1 MTEPIDGVIKFEAR
15 HAQRSLRRDRYAAAC
30 AELAAW
36 REILVGLEQVGQDPA
51 RYEGAG
57 FGNVSVRVAPFPGAR
72 GARAFLI
79 SGTQTGGR
87 RCVSLS
93 DFCAV
98 SRYDAR
104 SNSVESHGDI
114 LPSSEALTHG
124 AIYDLG
130 PHIRAVLHAHAPVV
144 YRAAAALGV
153 PTSRAV
159 PYGTPEMAAEIARLY
174 RESSLEVTQVLTM
187 GGHEDGVIAFGRSL
201 EEAGAKLL
209 GLTARA
215 YALAFANLGQLCS
228 S

>member
-1 MTEPIDGVIKFEAR
+1 MSEPVDGVIKFEAR
-15 HAQRSLRRDRYAAAC
+15 HEHRSLRRDQYAAAC

-36 REILVGLEQVGQDPA
+36 RAILVGLEQVGQDPA

-57 FGNVSVRVAPFPGAR
+57 FGNVSVRVGPFPGAR

-79 SGTQTGGR
+79 SGTQTGGH

-104 SNSVESHGDI
+104 SNSVDSHGDV

-130 PHIRAVLHAHAPVV
+130 PHVRAVLHAHAPVV
-144 YRAAAALGV
+144 YRAAEALRI
-153 PTSRAV
+153 PTSRPV
-159 PYGTPEMAAEIARLY
+159 PYGTPEMAREIARLY
-174 RESSLEVTQVLTM
+174 RETSLEVTQVLVM
-187 GGHEDGVIAFGRSL
+187 GGHEDGVIAFGRTL

-209 GLTARA
+209 GITARA
-215 YALAFANLGQLCS
+215 HARDFANLGQLCS